1 MTCNCKHINGN
12 CNHEKWLQPN
22 HFLNYDIWYLYE
34 TMNTNLGKLTLVTYT
49 VLGGLLIRNAINDY
63 TQS

>member
-1 MTCNCKHINGN
+1 
-12 CNHEKWLQPN
+12 
-22 HFLNYDIWYLYE
+22 
-34 TMNTNLGKLTLVTYT
+34 MNTNLGKLTLVTYT